1 MYEEYFG
8 LGNLPFELTADP
20 KYLFLGPKQREAL
33 STLQYGL
40 FGGKSITAIFGEAGT
55 GKTTLIR
62 AALASER
69 CRKVRCVYLDNPVFD
84 PDDFVRMLAL
94 KFEIGTDVPISKP
107 VFLTRLEAMLVDR
120 RARGEIT
127 ALVVDEAQSLS
138 TALLEELR
146 LLANIETPGGK
157 LLPLVLA
164 GQPELAQRLESHEL
178 RQLKQRIVL
187 RCELVPFGLPETA
200 SYIAKRLEVASGLAT
215 QLFTQGAVMLIHEY
229 SGGLPRTINVV
240 CDNAL
245 LCAMA
250 LGQPRVDERMV
261 VEVCG
266 DLKLKARPG
275 GRLAALLA
283 LRRRNDKTT
292 AASGWS
298 SRVEFPIGLSLW
310 RRWCRFVGQ
319 LAGSGR

>member
-20 KYLFLGPKQREAL
+20 KYLFLGAKQREAL

-40 FGGKSITAIFGEAGT
+40 FSAKSITALFGEAGT
-55 GKTTLIR
+55 GKTTLIK

-69 CRKVRCVYLDNPVFD
+69 CRNVRCVYLDNPVFEA
-84 PDDFVRMLAL
+84 DDLVRMLAL
-94 KFEIGTDVPISKP
+94 KLDIGNDVAASKP
-107 VFLTRLEAMLVDR
+107 VLLTRLEAVLTDR
-120 RARGEIT
+120 RSQGQIT

-138 TALLEELR
+138 DALLEEIR
-146 LLANIETPGGK
+146 LLANIETSEGK

-200 SYIAKRLEVASGLAT
+200 SYIAKRLEVAGGVAT
-215 QLFTQGAVMLIHEY
+215 QLFTQRAVTLIHEY
-229 SGGLPRTINVV
+229 SGGLPRTINTI

-245 LCAMA
+245 LAAMA
-250 LGQPRVDERMV
+250 LGRPRVDETII
-261 VEVCG
+261 VEVSR
-266 DLKLKARPG
+266 DLKLKQRAGVLPAIR
-275 GRLAALLA
+275 AF
-283 LRRRNDKTT
+283 RRRNEGAT
-292 AASGWS
+292 AAPTWS
-298 SRVEFPIGLSLW
+298 SVQVRSGLSLW

-319 LAGSGR
+319 LATSRR